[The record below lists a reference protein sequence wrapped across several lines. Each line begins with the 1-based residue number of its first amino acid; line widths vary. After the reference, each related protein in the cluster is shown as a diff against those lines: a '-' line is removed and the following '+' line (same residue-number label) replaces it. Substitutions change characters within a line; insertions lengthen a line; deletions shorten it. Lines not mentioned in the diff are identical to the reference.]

1 MSRSLCTVCNRT
13 FGGVGA
19 FDDHRK
25 GAYTQGKVQ
34 PQLRRRCLSD
44 QEMLDRGM
52 TQKNGVWSNTAV
64 GFGPGSHS
72 KREQANLRI
81 SQAQHDLEFLNK
93 EIARLESIKAQR
105 EEALSA

>member
-1 MSRSLCTVCNRT
+1 MVRTVTNNEIIDSKIVSL
-13 FGGVGA
+13 
-19 FDDHRK
+19 K
-25 GAYTQGKVQ
+25 I
-34 PQLRRRCLSD
+34 
-44 QEMLDRGM
+44 
-52 TQKNGVWSNTAV
+52 
-64 GFGPGSHS
+64 